1 LLSVPSPV
9 TAILTV
15 SPGLRNRG
23 GLNRVIADI
32 KKTLNDGVAPDHQWY
47 SLITPMRPCAS
58 GVSHQAD
65 AREF

>member
-32 KKTLNDGVAPDHQWY
+32 KKTLNDGV
-47 SLITPMRPCAS
+47 CAGS
-58 GVSHQAD
+58 SMVQFDYAD
-65 AREF
+65 AALRFRGIASS